1 MEIEERQTKF
11 AIHEAAR
18 EGRRQLEPPPSKIST
33 RGVLNHFI

>member
-18 EGRRQLEPPPSKIST
+18 EGRRQREAPPKMST
-33 RGVLNHFI
+33 RLVLINLI